1 MPQYAPV
8 IVLSPQQR
16 QILERIARSS
26 STEHR
31 VVERARIVLGSADG
45 RLCVDMAAA
54 LSVNSQ
60 RVRRWRQ
67 RFAED
72 MGLLASAEAQ
82 GVSDDDLET
91 LVLDVIGDEPKSGGP
106 PKFTPEQFAQI
117 IALACEPPSKFGVP
131 VTHWTPGDL
140 AREAKKQG
148 IASISPRHVARFLKG
163 SRDPPSHVT
172 LLAQS
177 EDRRSSAP
185 RRGGGAGL
193 RSVRQRS
200 RTKG

>member
-8 IVLSPQQR
+8 IVLSPRQR
-16 QILERIARSS
+16 EILERIARSS
-26 STEHR
+26 STQHR
-31 VVERARIVLGSADG
+31 VVERARIILGSADG

-67 RFAED
+67 RFAEE
-72 MGLLASAEAQ
+72 MGVLASAEAQ
-82 GVSDDDLET
+82 DVSDDDLET

-106 PKFTPEQFAQI
+106 PKFTPEQFAQL
-117 IALACEPPSKFGVP
+117 IALACELPSKFDVP

-148 IASISPRHVARFLKG
+148 IASISPRHLARFLKG
-163 SRDPPSHVT
+163 SRDPTSHFT

-177 EDRRSSAP
+177 EDRGPGTP
-185 RRGGGAGL
+185 RRAGGADL
-193 RSVRQRS
+193 RSVRQR
-200 RTKG
+200 RRAEG